1 MKKHSLNYSA
11 IDSVPETIY
20 DDGVTTVSYSSETH
34 EDEPAGA
41 PAVLSGSQLEIAKLK
56 LESAGWKIRGT
67 WCEPDSRGQDELHVA
82 ASHVPY
88 KFLRRFR
95 WQPIGGYWQ
104 QFVEA
109 GRGRWTR
116 ID

>member
-1 MKKHSLNYSA
+1 MKRHSLDYSA
-11 IDSVPETIY
+11 IDSVPDQSY
-20 DDGVTTVSYSSETH
+20 LDDVTTVSYSSETH
-34 EDEPAGA
+34 EDEPAGT
-41 PAVLSGSQLEIAKLK
+41 PTVLDDSQLEAAKTK
-56 LESAGWKIRGT
+56 LENAGWKIRGT
-67 WCEPDSRGQDELHVA
+67 WYEDDSRGQGELHVA

-95 WQPIGGYWQ
+95 WQPNGGYWQ